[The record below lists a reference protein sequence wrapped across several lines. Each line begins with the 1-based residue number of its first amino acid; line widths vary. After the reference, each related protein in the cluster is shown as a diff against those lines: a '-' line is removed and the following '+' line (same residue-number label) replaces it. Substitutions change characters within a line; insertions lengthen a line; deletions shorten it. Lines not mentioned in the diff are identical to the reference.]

1 MTESAIRDIQLTKG
15 GTFTVQFMIRF
26 DKEWSEITRSLRKSG
41 KKLKNIPI
49 VRR

>member
-1 MTESAIRDIQLTKG
+1 MTEYAMRDIQLIKG

-26 DKEWSEITRSLRKSG
+26 DKKWSEITRSLRESG
-41 KKLKNIPI
+41 KELKNIPI